1 MFQSLIKTDL
11 KGVGNEVVSIALV
24 GCVIWKCAMIQHTWP
39 DVGIICALSL
49 ILAPHAYF
57 QKKKNENYHSTSYN
71 KKKIES
77 LTSSLNLLSLK
88 LKEVEKLTQ
97 QVSKA
102 QGFTNLNR
110 KYTL

>member
-1 MFQSLIKTDL
+1 MNASKLEDTLINGLLMVCIVKT
-11 KGVGNEVVSIALV
+11 A
-24 GCVIWKCAMIQHTWP
+24 VISGSSWTS
-39 DVGIICALSL
+39 VGILCALAF
-49 ILAPHAYF
+49 IWAPHAYF

-77 LTSSLNLLSLK
+77 LTSSLNMLSLK
-88 LKEVEKLTQ
+88 LKEVEKLTH

>member
-1 MFQSLIKTDL
+1 MFNTSFKIDQKRGL
-11 KGVGNEVVSIALV
+11 NVVISVALV
-24 GCVIWKCAMIQHTWP
+24 SCVIWKCVAVQHGWP

-49 ILAPHAYF
+49 IWAPHAYF
-57 QKKKNENYHSTSYN
+57 SKRENENWDSISYN

-77 LTSSLNLLSLK
+77 LTTSLNLLSVK
-88 LKEVEKLTQ
+88 LSEVEKLSH

-110 KYTL
+110 KYQL